1 MNVAHIHLMLNHLPV
16 MGAAIGVLLLAAAFL
31 RRSDELTKASLALL
45 ALLGVA
51 SVVVYLTGE
60 PAEKIV
66 EKVAGF
72 SESLL
77 ERHEDVALLATI
89 SMGVLGALSLLTLVV
104 FRRRPLPR
112 WTTAVAL
119 VLSVGAAAVMAYT
132 ANLGGQIRHTEIRS
146 TGAVVTP
153 TFGDDH

>member
-119 VLSVGAAAVMAYT
+119 VLSVGDVPAMNSFASVAPSPSVSMLPSCGPPA
-132 ANLGGQIRHTEIRS
+132 
-146 TGAVVTP
+146 P
-153 TFGDDH
+153 PK

>member
-72 SESLL
+72 SESVL

-119 VLSVGAAAVMAYT
+119 VLCVGVAAVMAYT

-146 TGAVVTP
+146 TAAADAP
-153 TFGDDH
+153 ALGDDH

>member
-31 RRSDELTKASLALL
+31 RRSDELTKASFALL